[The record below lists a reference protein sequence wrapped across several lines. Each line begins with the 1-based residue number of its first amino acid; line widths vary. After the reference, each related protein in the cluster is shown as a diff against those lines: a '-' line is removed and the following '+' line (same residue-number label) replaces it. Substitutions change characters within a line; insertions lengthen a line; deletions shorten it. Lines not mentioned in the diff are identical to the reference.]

1 MANNLY
7 FPAIKEFNTFSLNDQ
22 WTFFPIVA
30 DRNDYYGSIDGLP
43 RKSTLGN
50 LVSFLEDNLNVTASG
65 SFIIQ
70 EEGSVVGSAFTTIN
84 FIGDSVTAVDA
95 TGGIANITITGSSDT
110 HMMNTNLTA
119 DAARSHT
126 VGGFNWFLKNGAD
139 SILDYT
145 VTDHV
150 VQLGTTANHVSINN
164 AGNQTTVTT
173 GGATSI
179 LITASRITAYD
190 NLFLD
195 EVSLTFQNPE
205 NNTIAFAPRAA
216 GVTNSSYTL
225 PVSSSVGYLYNNASS
240 EMSWN
245 IPSLMSD
252 LADVDARFYQ
262 TIGDLYT
269 QTFTTWV
276 GNEPSVAS
284 SAAWLLDFNA
294 STYVMTYDPLND
306 VWRPVLGFELATLFS
321 VDLNTNIYTDN
332 GQLDSARTVDTDGN
346 LLQFYDLGSPTSSAG
361 MIRLHNHRFRA
372 SGNDIQIGYYAA
384 AAGQALDG
392 SVKFFPKSSSNNG
405 NPDASLTKQ
414 TGATGAFVMQNIDN
428 GELWLQN
435 AAAGAINKIILR
447 NDGEVEFNEY
457 GESTFTGTPTTSPA
471 FTTDGTIIEV
481 NYIKPIYIACSD
493 ERSDLTTGNA
503 KVTFRVAA
511 AFTVTG
517 VKASVSTAPV
527 GSTIIVDINKE
538 GTSILS
544 TKLSIDASEKTSTT
558 AAVPPV
564 ISDSALAADAE
575 ITVDID
581 QIGSSTAGAGLKIV
595 LLGYYKL

>member
-1 MANNLY
+1 
-7 FPAIKEFNTFSLNDQ
+7 
-22 WTFFPIVA
+22 
-30 DRNDYYGSIDGLP
+30 
-43 RKSTLGN
+43 
-50 LVSFLEDNLNVTASG
+50 
-65 SFIIQ
+65 
-70 EEGSVVGSAFTTIN
+70 
-84 FIGDSVTAVDA
+84 
-95 TGGIANITITGSSDT
+95 
-110 HMMNTNLTA
+110 
-119 DAARSHT
+119 
-126 VGGFNWFLKNGAD
+126 
-139 SILDYT
+139 
-145 VTDHV
+145 
-150 VQLGTTANHVSINN
+150 
-164 AGNQTTVTT
+164 
-173 GGATSI
+173 
-179 LITASRITAYD
+179 
-190 NLFLD
+190 
-195 EVSLTFQNPE
+195 
-205 NNTIAFAPRAA
+205 
-216 GVTNSSYTL
+216 
-225 PVSSSVGYLYNNASS
+225 
-240 EMSWN
+240 
-245 IPSLMSD
+245 
-252 LADVDARFYQ
+252 
-262 TIGDLYT
+262 
-269 QTFTTWV
+269 
-276 GNEPSVAS
+276 
-284 SAAWLLDFNA
+284 
-294 STYVMTYDPLND
+294 
-306 VWRPVLGFELATLFS
+306 
-321 VDLNTNIYTDN
+321 
-332 GQLDSARTVDTDGN
+332 
-346 LLQFYDLGSPTSSAG
+346 
-361 MIRLHNHRFRA
+361 
-372 SGNDIQIGYYAA
+372 
-384 AAGQALDG
+384 
-392 SVKFFPKSSSNNG
+392 
-405 NPDASLTKQ
+405 
-414 TGATGAFVMQNIDN
+414 MQNIDN